1 MRTAPMACGLV
12 IVVATLVGGCASGVS
27 QEEYDAAVSA
37 LEEAEAREQGA
48 VAQLD
53 LELERAEEL
62 QGRLETAEAAL
73 AQCREEGQRPG
84 CGESAL
90 AAWDATWKRHERI
103 RQDVPER
110 GLLLDLAGGMV
121 FPAPP
126 EWLEGST
133 VCSIEIEPGTQMHES
148 YCLVEAPGGE
158 MLVNVSTDDDVVSML
173 CKGGATHY
181 GLTVST
187 GDDGRIVQQMFVV
200 GDDYA
205 QLEWVGPETMER
217 FVAIYNG
224 IEYTNYWPVNEG
236 EHEAVYDSFVD
247 WLAEVD
253 IEGGLVAEADR
264 PFIVVGLGELRGL
277 PYAGLTLSE
286 PEALKRAFADLMF
299 GIPMGSVPL
308 RSVNS

>member
-1 MRTAPMACGLV
+1 MAQV
-12 IVVATLVGGCASGVS
+12 
-27 QEEYDAAVSA
+27 
-37 LEEAEAREQGA
+37 
-48 VAQLD
+48 D
-53 LELERAEEL
+53 LEFERAEEL
-62 QGRLETAEAAL
+62 RSRLETAEAAL
-73 AQCREEGQRPG
+73 AECRDEGQTTG

-103 RQDVPER
+103 RKDVPER
-110 GLLLDLAGGMV
+110 GLLLDMAEWMV
-121 FPAPP
+121 FPGPP
-126 EWLEGST
+126 DWLEGAT
-133 VCSIEIEPGTQMHES
+133 VCSIDVEPGTQMHES

-158 MLVNVSTDDDVVSML
+158 MLVSASTDDGVVSML
-173 CKGGATHY
+173 CKSGATHY

-187 GDDGRIVQQMFVV
+187 GDDGRIVQQMFVA

-277 PYAGLTLSE
+277 PYPGLTLSE

-299 GIPMGSVPL
+299 GVPMGSVPL
-308 RSVNS
+308 RSATP